1 MKLSTLSSSL
11 HHSLIAAQSQPAQH
25 VQLQAQR
32 KVEALEAALA
42 RIDAAE
48 GAALDELMAS
58 R

>member
-1 MKLSTLSSSL
+1 L
-11 HHSLIAAQSQPAQH
+11 
-25 VQLQAQR
+25 QLRAER